1 MKSNFRQIAL
11 AMCIAFVCGFGFS
24 NSAVAQD
31 ETAAT
36 INGQVTDSSGA
47 TVANASVVAAST
59 ETGASRT
66 VQADDNGNY
75 SISPLIPGQYTIT
88 VEQSGFKR
96 YVQNITLN
104 VKDRR
109 QVAIVLEVGAISETV
124 TVTDEP
130 PLVQESP
137 TGQTLINN
145 KQIVEIPL
153 NNRDFTKLLEL
164 VPGISSDLT
173 DETSLG
179 LTNRTAISINGMR
192 RNGVNFLV
200 DGVNNTDGGSNITLL
215 STPTIDSIKEFKV
228 LTSNF
233 TAEVGRSGSGTVTLV
248 TKGGTND
255 YRFSLYEFVRND
267 VFNANTFFNN
277 RRGRRADGTPQA
289 GVPRLRYNTFGG
301 TVGGPLPFLNFGEGG
316 PVTNSGKNKT
326 FFFYSQDFRRIS
338 RASTTNTTLVPSL
351 AERGGDFSARLGLNL
366 CTTTATPPT
375 VGVCGGTFVTPI
387 LVTDTTGASVP
398 ARQNQ
403 LFNAVG
409 RAYAGNIIAAS
420 DINPVSRALLGL
432 YPLPNSGTNQFVYNA
447 IGIQNTRQEVIRIDR
462 NINASNSIF
471 GRYTHDLNETQ
482 EPGGLFNGILLPNVA
497 TTNTKVPGQLL
508 AISLTSILSPSMTN
522 EVAYNFSQNLIS
534 TDLVGRGR
542 LSDYGLSVGAGLGQ
556 AFPEN
561 GNNAIPSISIPGITF
576 AGSTQGYGIRYRN
589 QVIRDNLTYIRGR
602 HTLKFGAEIASESKN
617 ENASNNTQGQF
628 TFDAL
633 QTRGSIPNV
642 VTPESPIALGATG
655 IGLASFLTGRANS
668 YLEDEFD
675 ITFNLKLGRREFYAQ
690 DTFRLL
696 PNLTLDF
703 GVRYQYYQPATDKN
717 NILTTFD
724 PSFYSA
730 ARRPDCAPVLSGFN
744 FCNSLA
750 RGTGDP
756 LNGIRVA
763 GVNSRFNDTIIKADK
778 NNFSPRVGLAYSPNF
793 ETGLMSKIFGKPGK
807 SVIRAGYGFYFDQVA
822 TFLYQDPTTP
832 NRPFNNRATY
842 TSGAAGIVTF
852 SNPTAGALNNLPI
865 ISLGGINPDL
875 KTPEIQ
881 QYSLGLQREVFK
893 NAVIDI
899 SYVGTKGDFLLRR
912 RDINFVEPS
921 RFFNPVNF
929 QSAANPNAPCPA
941 TALGTTNC
949 LNLLRPYR
957 GYGAINYI
965 ETAARSRYNGFLSS
979 FSYRFAK
986 GSTLTASYTFSKNL
1000 TDFTN
1005 DRDAVDA
1012 PQNPY
1017 QTFNEYAEARTSRPH
1032 IFSASYV
1039 YEIPFFNKLENRF
1052 LRAILDGYQI
1062 GGITNIES
1070 GPPVSRVLASSN
1082 LAGLRGNRTNLI
1094 GNPRGGLAGTI
1105 EPISGL
1111 PYIYDPTAFAD
1122 PASGTFGNSGRAIFR
1137 LPGRNN
1143 TNLSISRYFY
1153 FNRDKNRYVQLRA
1166 ESFNVFNTTQFLGI
1180 DNQIGFST
1188 AGLPGSTRLPREFQ
1202 FAAKFNF

>member
-1 MKSNFRQIAL
+1 MKRNFRQTAIV
-11 AMCIAFVCGFGFS
+11 MCIAFICSFGFS
-24 NSAVAQD
+24 NLAIAQD

-36 INGQVTDSSGA
+36 INGQITDSSGA
-47 TVANASVVAAST
+47 VVANASVVAVNV
-59 ETGASRT
+59 ETGATRT

-75 SISPLIPGQYTIT
+75 SVSPLIPGQYTLT

-109 QVAIVLEVGAISETV
+109 QVAIVLEVGAVSETV

-130 PLVQESP
+130 PLIQESP

-164 VPGISSDLT
+164 VPGVSSDLT
-173 DETSLG
+173 DETQLG

-267 VFNANTFFNN
+267 VFNANSFFNN
-277 RRGRRADGTPQA
+277 RRGRKADGTPQA
-289 GVPRLRYNTFGG
+289 DVPRLRYNTFGG

-338 RASTTNTTLVPSL
+338 RASTTSTTTIPSL
-351 AERGGDFSARLGLNL
+351 AERNGDFSARLGLNL
-366 CTTTATPPT
+366 CLNSATPPV
-375 VGVCGGTFVTPI
+375 VGTCGGAFTTPI
-387 LVTDTTGASVP
+387 SVTQTDGTQTS

-403 LFNAVG
+403 LFNAAG
-409 RAYAGNIIAAS
+409 RAYINNVISAS
-420 DINPVSRALLGL
+420 DINPVSRALLAL

-447 IGIQNTRQEVIRIDR
+447 IGIQNTRQEVVRIDR

-508 AISLTSILSPSMTN
+508 AVSLTSILSPSMTN
-522 EVAYNFSQNLIS
+522 EVAYNFSQNFIT

-542 LSDYGLSVGAGLGQ
+542 LSDYGLSIGAGLGQ

-576 AGSTQGYGIRYRN
+576 AGSTQGYGIRYRS
-589 QVIRDNLTYIRGR
+589 QVIRDNFSYIRGR
-602 HTLKFGAEIASESKN
+602 HAMKFGAELAFESKN
-617 ENASNNTQGQF
+617 ENASNNTQGSF
-628 TFDAL
+628 TFDSL
-633 QTRGSIPNV
+633 QTRGSGFNPANPSQ
-642 VTPESPIALGATG
+642 TFALGATG
-655 IGLASFLTGRANS
+655 IGLGSFLTGRANQ

-690 DTFRLL
+690 DTFRLR

-730 ARRPDCAPVLSGFN
+730 ARTPTCATAT
-744 FCNSLA
+744 CASLV

-763 GVNSRFNDTIIKADK
+763 GVNSRFNNTIIKADK

-842 TSGAAGIVTF
+842 TSSTTNVVTF
-852 SNPTAGALNNLPI
+852 ANPTAGALGNLPI
-865 ISLGGINPDL
+865 ITLGGINPDL

-921 RFFNPVNF
+921 KFFD
-929 QSAANPNAPCPA
+929 STALTAAGCPL
-941 TALGTTNC
+941 TNLGTTNC

-1094 GNPRGGLAGTI
+1094 GNPTGGLAGTI

-1111 PYIYDPTAFAD
+1111 PYIFDPNAFANPD
-1122 PASGTFGNSGRAIFR
+1122 AGTFGNSGRAIFR

-1166 ESFNVFNTTQFLGI
+1166 ESFNVFNTTQFLQI

-1188 AGLPGSTRLPREFQ
+1188 AGLPGATRLPREFQ

>member
-1 MKSNFRQIAL
+1 LILIFERGKPMKRNFKQMSLVIFIAII
-11 AMCIAFVCGFGFS
+11 CGFS
-24 NSAVAQD
+24 NSAIAQD

-47 TVANASVVAAST
+47 AVANASVVVASP
-59 ETGASRT
+59 ETGTSRT
-66 VQADDNGNY
+66 VQADNDGNY
-75 SISPLIPGQYTIT
+75 SVSQLIPGQYTIT
-88 VEQSGFKR
+88 VEQNGFKR

-109 QVAIVLEVGAISETV
+109 QVAIILEVGAVSETV

-130 PLVQESP
+130 PLIQESP

-164 VPGISSDLT
+164 VPGVSSDLT

-179 LTNRTAISINGMR
+179 LTNRTSVSINGMR
-192 RNGVNFLV
+192 RNGVNYLV

-215 STPTIDSIKEFKV
+215 STPTIDSIREFKV

-248 TKGGTND
+248 TKGGTNE

-267 VFNANTFFNN
+267 IFNANTFFNN
-277 RRGRRADGTPQA
+277 RRGRKADGTPQA
-289 GVPRLRYNTFGG
+289 DVPRLRYNTFGG
-301 TVGGPLPFLNFGEGG
+301 TFGGPLPFFNFGDGG
-316 PVTNSGKNKT
+316 PFFKSGKNKT
-326 FFFYSQDFRRIS
+326 FFFYSQDFRKIS
-338 RASTTNTTLVPSL
+338 RASTTNTTLVPSV
-351 AERGGDFSARLGLNL
+351 AERAGDFSSRLGSNL
-366 CTTTATPPT
+366 CLTTAATPT
-375 VGVCGGTFVTPI
+375 SGVCGGTFVTPI
-387 LVTDTTGASVP
+387 FVTDTTGASVP

-403 LFNAVG
+403 IFNAAG
-409 RAYAGNIIAAS
+409 RAYAGNVITAS

-432 YPLPNSGTNQFVYNA
+432 YPLPNTGTNQFVYNA
-447 IGIQNTRQEVIRIDR
+447 IGIQNTRQEVIRIDH
-462 NINASNSIF
+462 NFNANNSIF

-508 AISLTSILSPSMTN
+508 AISMTNILSSSMTN
-522 EVAYNFSQNLIS
+522 EVAYNFSQNFIS

-542 LSDYGLSVGAGLGQ
+542 LSDYGLAIGAGLGQ

-576 AGSTQGYGIRYRN
+576 AGSTQGYGIRYRS
-589 QVIRDNLTYIRGR
+589 QVVRDNFTYVRGQ
-602 HTLKFGAEIASESKN
+602 HTMKFGAEIAFESKN

-633 QTRGSIPNV
+633 QTRGSV
-642 VTPESPIALGATG
+642 VNPANSAQTIALGATG
-655 IGLASFLTGRANS
+655 IGLSSFLTGRANS

-675 ITFNLKLGRREFYAQ
+675 ITFNLNLGRHEFYAQ
-690 DTFRLL
+690 DTFRIL

-703 GVRYQYYQPATDKN
+703 GVRYQYFQPATDKN
-717 NILTTFD
+717 NVLTTFD

-730 ARRPDCAPVLSGFN
+730 ARTPTCATATCG
-744 FCNSLA
+744 SLV

-756 LNGIRVA
+756 LNGIRIA
-763 GVNSRFNDTIIKADK
+763 GVNSRFNDTLIKADK
-778 NNFSPRVGLAYSPNF
+778 NNFSPRIGLAYSPNF
-793 ETGLMSKIFGKPGK
+793 ESGLMNKIFGDSGK
-807 SVIRAGYGFYFDQVA
+807 SVIRAGYGFYYDQIA

-842 TSGAAGIVTF
+842 TSTTTNVLTF
-852 SNPTAGALNNLPI
+852 ANPTAGALGNLPI
-865 ISLGGINPDL
+865 STLGGINPDL

-881 QYSLGLQREVFK
+881 QYSIGLQREIFK
-893 NAVIDI
+893 NAVIDV

-912 RDINFVEPS
+912 RDINFVEPAK
-921 RFFNPVNF
+921 FFD
-929 QSAANPNAPCPA
+929 SAALTAAGCPL
-941 TALGTTNC
+941 TNLGTTNC
-949 LNLLRPYR
+949 INLLRPFR

-965 ETAARSRYNGFLSS
+965 ETAARSRYNGLLTS

-1017 QTFNEYAEARTSRPH
+1017 VTFNEYAEARTSRPH

-1070 GPPVSRVLASSN
+1070 GPPVSRVLGSTTTG
-1082 LAGLRGNRTNLI
+1082 GLRGNRANLV
-1094 GNPRGGLAGTI
+1094 GNPTGGLAGTI
-1105 EPISGL
+1105 DPISGL
-1111 PYIYDPTAFAD
+1111 PYVFDPNAFAD
-1122 PASGTFGNSGRAIFR
+1122 PALGTFGNSGRAIFR
-1137 LPGRNN
+1137 LPGRNQ

-1153 FNRDKNRYVQLRA
+1153 FNRDKNRYLQLRA
-1166 ESFNVFNTTQFLGI
+1166 ESFNVFNTTQFLAI
-1180 DNQIGFST
+1180 DNQIGFTTS
-1188 AGLPGSTRLPREFQ
+1188 GLPGATRLPREFQ
-1202 FAAKFNF
+1202 FAAKLNF